1 MKVIDYQCCWLL
13 YLALVYYVYEFHDVF
28 WKQFYLN
35 TTLCINNVFEQ
46 TTLEESLENKVKENV
61 VSPIALQKLI

>member
-1 MKVIDYQCCWLL
+1 MKVIDYQCCWLH
-13 YLALVYYVYEFHDVF
+13 YLTLVYYVYGFHDVF

-35 TTLCINNVFEQ
+35 TTLRINNVFEQ